1 MQAWAVALALL
12 SALPSRVRMARSS
25 SHRNA
30 IDDDVSI
37 AHAAFGPFNRRTQL
51 LTILGGAVIGAGSGY
66 LYADSKALERINDLS
81 ATSRLRKE
89 VQKLYVGLVNTHEEG
104 KLEGTDCVV

>member
-1 MQAWAVALALL
+1 MSV
-12 SALPSRVRMARSS
+12 
-25 SHRNA
+25 
-30 IDDDVSI
+30 
-37 AHAAFGPFNRRTQL
+37 AFGPFNRRTQL

-89 VQKLYVGLVNTHEEG
+89 VQKLYVGLMRSEICRELIVLCGAVGRVAIWNASDKMHENRTTRGLQSKE
-104 KLEGTDCVV
+104 